1 MATAIYGLRVSE
13 ARKRLGLSQGALGEK
28 VSRSQGFISDIEAGR
43 TDPSFDFLVKLWSSC
58 GIDPSWI
65 VSGEGEAFVS
75 SRSFPGRTFH
85 VEPADYTRPLHGD
98 LEIEGLDYSLVK
110 RFDVSVAAGSGRI
123 AYDEATIG
131 HVAFSTR
138 WLKELG
144 LVADLSGLVSVT
156 GESMMP
162 TISDG
167 ALALVDFRAKTI
179 ESGKIFVF
187 RMGDEVMVKR
197 LFLIQDDGNIGIS
210 ISSDNLYFPPLRLF
224 GESAEGVHPIAKV
237 RAIINPV

>member
-1 MATAIYGLRVSE
+1 
-13 ARKRLGLSQGALGEK
+13 
-28 VSRSQGFISDIEAGR
+28 
-43 TDPSFDFLVKLWSSC
+43 
-58 GIDPSWI
+58 
-65 VSGEGEAFVS
+65 
-75 SRSFPGRTFH
+75 
-85 VEPADYTRPLHGD
+85 
-98 LEIEGLDYSLVK
+98 
-110 RFDVSVAAGSGRI
+110 VAAGSGRI